1 MAPDGRTADAPF
13 SSGRRTLTAEILT
26 STPVCPVATAARRR
40 RRRRRIVVVVVVVVV
55 GRGVRV
61 TLRSMRSGR
70 PHAADSLPRSL
81 RRRFE
86 STWHRPHASASA
98 DSTATVRVFPRAA
111 ASVVA
116 EVAAVA
122 AEQSGRRRAAGARH
136 RRPLIGRRRLR
147 RPLIGRRHRATPP
160 RSVPRIVIGR
170 LIARGAPR
178 HHGGERIL
186 PRVSVS

>member
-26 STPVCPVATAARRR
+26 STPVCPVATAA

-98 DSTATVRVFPRAA
+98 DSTATAATVRVFPRAA

-116 EVAAVA
+116 EVVAVA

-136 RRPLIGRRRLR
+136 RRPLIGRCCLR

-186 PRVSVS
+186 LRVSVS